1 MLLGLHEI
9 TGVDGRFPRHL
20 MSFRL
25 KRRVFTE
32 LLQFRQRDLRRA
44 ERVSV
49 PESLQCRAGTRD
61 MHSGGVIHE
70 RIISCARYNARMDA
84 PQPRLVII
92 TGMSG
97 AGKSSAL
104 RCFEDLGYCCIDN
117 LPPSLIETFIHLY
130 RQTPSA
136 AVDIAIVCDV
146 RSGELFSHFS
156 KAVESLSSKEQ
167 QMDVLFLDSED
178 DVLVKRFKAARR
190 VPPLGIGLRLEEA
203 IMLERQRLDPFK
215 GLATLT
221 IDTSSLTTEQL
232 RTRLLGLYTKG
243 QGGSRLAITVLSFG
257 FKYGV
262 PADAD
267 FIFDTRF
274 LRNPFYV
281 EELRQLTG
289 QNQAVREYVMQS
301 DNAVAYAESLKEML
315 ATFLPSYMQVN
326 KYSAVIAMGCT
337 GGKHRS
343 VTFANLVTEH
353 LQSKGMNVTCQHRDI
368 DRL

>member
-1 MLLGLHEI
+1 
-9 TGVDGRFPRHL
+9 
-20 MSFRL
+20 
-25 KRRVFTE
+25 
-32 LLQFRQRDLRRA
+32 
-44 ERVSV
+44 
-49 PESLQCRAGTRD
+49 
-61 MHSGGVIHE
+61 
-70 RIISCARYNARMDA
+70 MDV

-117 LPPSLIETFIHLY
+117 LPPSLIETFIQLY
-130 RQTPSA
+130 RQTPGA

-156 KAVESLSSKEQ
+156 KAIESLTAKEQ
-167 QMDVLFLDSED
+167 QFDVLFLDSED
-178 DVLVKRFKAARR
+178 DVLVNRFKAARR

-203 IMLERQRLDPFK
+203 IMLERQRLDPFR
-215 GLATLT
+215 GLATHT
-221 IDTSSLTTEQL
+221 IDTSSLSPEQL
-232 RTRLLGLYTKG
+232 RNRILGLYAER
-243 QGGSRLAITVLSFG
+243 QGSSRLAITILSFG
-257 FKYGV
+257 FKYGI

-289 QNQAVREYVMQS
+289 QQQNVQDYVLDS
-301 DNAVAYAESLKEML
+301 TGAKDYLESLKTL
-315 ATFLPSYMQVN
+315 LGDFLKHYPTVN
-326 KYSAVIAMGCT
+326 KFSAVIAIGCT

-343 VTFANLVTEH
+343 VAFAELITKH
-353 LQSKGMNVTCQHRDI
+353 LQSLGMNTTCQHRDV
-368 DRL
+368 DRI